1 MAAITMLTKEEI
13 LRQLSRENV
22 DLGKNPERT
31 FVYYQE
37 LGLIPTK
44 AKGNISTRNRKLLF
58 PDWAPKLIKTI
69 KRLQEEGKKLS
80 EIKAV
85 LDESQ
90 AIHKTIR
97 EKLSLDEDE
106 ELDFY
111 IDFGQDE
118 YQDKEV
124 KICVV
129 GAFYS
134 DKIKWFKI
142 ENVSSP
148 FFIDENFR
156 IVDTRTMTFREYGEC
171 IKNLA
176 IGIAKEN
183 KRVLKNDDVVKAIFV
198 YPSKSRIGE

>member
-1 MAAITMLTKEEI
+1 MLTKEEI
-13 LRQLSRENV
+13 LKQLSRENV
-22 DLGKNPERT
+22 DLGKSPERT

-44 AKGNISTRNRKLLF
+44 ESGNISTRNRKLLF

-69 KRLQEEGKKLS
+69 KRLQQEGKKLS
-80 EIKAV
+80 EIKAS

-90 AIHKTIR
+90 TIHKAIR
-97 EKLSLDEDE
+97 EKLGLDEDE
-106 ELDFY
+106 QVDFY
-111 IDFGQDE
+111 IDFGQKK
-118 YQDKEV
+118 YQNKEV
-124 KICVV
+124 NICVV

-148 FFIDENFR
+148 FFVDEDFR
-156 IVDTRTMTFREYGEC
+156 IAETRTMTFGEYGEC

-176 IGIAKEN
+176 ITIAKEN
-183 KRVLKNDDVVKAIFV
+183 KRVLKKDDIVTAILG
-198 YPSKSRIGE
+198 YLSK